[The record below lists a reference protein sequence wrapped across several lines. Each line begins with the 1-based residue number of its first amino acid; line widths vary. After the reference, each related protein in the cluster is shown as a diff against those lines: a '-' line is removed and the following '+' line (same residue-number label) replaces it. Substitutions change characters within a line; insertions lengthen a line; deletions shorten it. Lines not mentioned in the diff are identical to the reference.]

1 MIPYS
6 CQSID
11 KEDIA
16 AVVRVL
22 QSDWITQGPMIDR
35 FERAVATY
43 CNNRYAVATANAT
56 AALHLACLS
65 LGVGEGDCVW
75 TSPITFVASANCAR
89 YCGASVDFVDIDS
102 ETFNISIGALEEKLH
117 EAKRGGTLPKAV
129 IAVHMAGV
137 PCELDKLRTLTR
149 NYGIYLI
156 EDASHAMG
164 ASYAG
169 DPIGCAQYS
178 DVTIFSF
185 HPVKSLTTGEG
196 GMAVTRH
203 AKLAEKIRLLRSHGV
218 TRDVD
223 PTSSGSRKGWHYEQI
238 ALGFNYRLTDIQ
250 AALGVSQLQKLDEFI
265 AARNRHAAAYRDAFQ
280 ALPLKLQ
287 RIPENTRSAYHLFIV
302 RLDASGSQ
310 RTRAEIY
317 HALRER
323 GIGVNVHYIPVH
335 TQPYYRD
342 LGFAAECCPHSLDYY
357 NECLSLPLFPNM
369 TTAQQSH
376 VIDAVGEVLR

>member
-6 CQSID
+6 CQNINE
-11 KEDIA
+11 EDIA

-22 QSDWITQGPMIDR
+22 RSDWITQGPTIDR
-35 FERAVATY
+35 FEQAVAAY

-56 AALHLACLS
+56 AALHLTCLS

-89 YCGASVDFVDIDS
+89 YCGASVDFVDIDP
-102 ETFNISIGALEEKLH
+102 ETFNICIGALEEKLH
-117 EAKRGGTLPKAV
+117 EANKGGTLPKAI

-137 PCELDKLRTLTR
+137 PCELDALRALTR

-169 DPIGCAQYS
+169 DPIGCPHYS
-178 DVTIFSF
+178 DVTVFSF
-185 HPVKSLTTGEG
+185 HPVKSMTTGEG

-203 AKLAEKIRLLRSHGV
+203 ADLADKIRLLRSHGV
-218 TRDVD
+218 TRNVD
-223 PTSSGSRKGWHYEQI
+223 PTSINGQDWHYEQI
-238 ALGFNYRLTDIQ
+238 ELGFNYRLTDIQ
-250 AALGVSQLQKLDEFI
+250 AALGVSQLQRLDEFI
-265 AARNRHAAAYRDAFQ
+265 AARNRCAAVYWDALQ
-280 ALPLKLQ
+280 TLPLKLQ
-287 RIPENTRSAYHLFIV
+287 HVPENTNSAYHLFVV
-302 RLDASGSQ
+302 RLDPS
-310 RTRAEIY
+310 RTQKSRAELY

-323 GIGVNVHYIPVH
+323 NIGVNVHYIPVH

-342 LGFAAECCPHSLDYY
+342 LGFAAEYCPRSIDYY
-357 NECLSLPLFPNM
+357 NECLSLPLFPDM
-369 TTAQQSH
+369 TAAQQSY
-376 VIDAVGEVLR
+376 VIDAVCEVLS